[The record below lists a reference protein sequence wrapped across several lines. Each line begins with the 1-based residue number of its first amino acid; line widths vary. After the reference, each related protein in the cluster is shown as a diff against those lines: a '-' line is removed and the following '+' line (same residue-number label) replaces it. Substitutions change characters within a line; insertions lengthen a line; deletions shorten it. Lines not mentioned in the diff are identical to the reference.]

1 MLPLWKQLPLP
12 GRHGAQRTWGQ
23 LSPYPS
29 AGWKEPLGWVN
40 LTFLFEDSLCTWS
53 DIGRVPFQFIEK
65 PALKSVFNNEDVTT
79 QNAITTAT
87 ALGNIVTW
95 RRTCSWRSPP
105 CRACLTRP
113 KWRHRTPSPPL
124 WGTLW
129 QRTLPTRS
137 GWKSPDSPIFCS
149 ATLGEAN
156 CVPKCP
162 QEPANPSHQHPW
174 LGEDCWVESL
184 RGHGAGRV
192 RGERRR
198 VHCVGDTPQLK
209 MCELEF
215 TFPGCKE
222 GDGGAK
228 YKTPAIEFQQTVQLL
243 DLHITDAHG
252 VSGAGGG
259 GARWTSP
266 NSKLEEIPRPVLTT
280 RYSPDDFQFFR
291 RSWQR
296 YVILVAKLQLPLI
309 TWPGICS
316 FIQQCS

>member
-1 MLPLWKQLPLP
+1 
-12 GRHGAQRTWGQ
+12 
-23 LSPYPS
+23 
-29 AGWKEPLGWVN
+29 
-40 LTFLFEDSLCTWS
+40 
-53 DIGRVPFQFIEK
+53 
-65 PALKSVFNNEDVTT
+65 
-79 QNAITTAT
+79 
-87 ALGNIVTW
+87 
-95 RRTCSWRSPP
+95 
-105 CRACLTRP
+105 
-113 KWRHRTPSPPL
+113 
-124 WGTLW
+124 
-129 QRTLPTRS
+129 
-137 GWKSPDSPIFCS
+137 
-149 ATLGEAN
+149 
-156 CVPKCP
+156 
-162 QEPANPSHQHPW
+162 
-174 LGEDCWVESL
+174 
-184 RGHGAGRV
+184 
-192 RGERRR
+192 
-198 VHCVGDTPQLK
+198 

-309 TWPGICS
+309 T
-316 FIQQCS
+316 